1 MRSAMAINPKPTW
14 ISEEDYLQGELVSQ
28 TKHEYQDGQIYAMA
42 GASRNHERIAGN
54 VFGEIRNWLKGRPCE
69 PFASDLKVKAGN
81 NFFYPDVIVVCDEQ
95 NPHEYYTNAP
105 VLIVEVLSKTTRRT
119 DETTKRLA
127 YFNIPSL
134 QEYVLIEQDIVD
146 VEICRRS
153 KGWVSEHF
161 FMGDGFG
168 FESIGLTLT
177 VEEIYARVDNED
189 VRTYLEERRLASE
202 QSATPKTE

>member
-1 MRSAMAINPKPTW
+1 MAINPKPTW

>member
-1 MRSAMAINPKPTW
+1 MAINPKPAW
-14 ISEEDYLQGELVSQ
+14 INEEDYLQGELISQ
-28 TKHEYQDGQIYAMA
+28 TKHEYRDGQVYAMA

-54 VFGEIRNWLKGRPCE
+54 VYRKIGNYLEGHPCE

-95 NPHEYYTNAP
+95 NPHEYYTNSP

-146 VEICRRS
+146 VEICRRG

-161 FMGDGFG
+161 FMGDELG

-189 VRTYLEERRLASE
+189 VRTYLEEKRLA
-202 QSATPKTE
+202 